1 MKNKIIVVTVLA
13 LVVGAAGG
21 FLGGMKYQQGKSPAG
36 QFGAGQRFGQNANG
50 SRRNLSNFVVGEVL
64 SKDSQSMTIKLR
76 DGGSRIVL
84 LSASTSIEKMASGS
98 LDDLAVGKS
107 VSVQGTSNGDGSVT
121 ATSVQLQRM
130 MPVPSPSVSP
140 AK

>member
-1 MKNKIIVVTVLA
+1 MKNKIIAVAVVA
-13 LVVGAAGG
+13 LVVGAASGFYGG
-21 FLGGMKYQQGKSPAG
+21 TKYQQGRSPTG
-36 QFGAGQRFGQNANG
+36 QFGVGQRFGQSANG

-64 SKDSQSMTIKLR
+64 SKDSQSLTIKLR

-84 LSASTSIEKMASGS
+84 LSASTAVEKMASGS

-107 VSVQGTSNGDGSVT
+107 VSVQGTSNSDGSVT

-130 MPVPSPSVSP
+130 MPVPSPSSNP
-140 AK
+140 AR